1 MDRSPRQPLV
11 GLVLLVALAGTPA
24 AAVEWEL
31 TIEASPSLAAAAN
44 RVRNVDSEQIAQA
57 LARAGLELPLAVHV
71 TLVPEEDPLARRMPG
86 WIVAR
91 AFGSRDVLVVPDRV
105 AAYPYD
111 SLESVVRHEVVHLA
125 LFARADGRPLP
136 RWFHEGV
143 AVSVEAGWGF
153 TDNLKLLLAAGSG
166 PAVADVTRLF
176 QSDARPETERAYR
189 LAAALVDDV
198 RRRHGATAPGAIAGH
213 VARGMPFA
221 RAFELETGE
230 TPDEAAAQAWAT
242 YRRWTTWLPFVT
254 SGSALWTAIM
264 ALAFAAFFTRLLQRA
279 RRRRVWNDEDPWD
292 PI

>member
-1 MDRSPRQPLV
+1 VERSLCQQLV
-11 GLVLLVALAGTPA
+11 GLVLLAAIADTA
-24 AAVEWEL
+24 AAAPRWEL
-31 TIEASPSLAAAAN
+31 TIEASPSLAAAAS
-44 RVRNVDSEQIAQA
+44 RVQSVDSQLIAQA

-71 TLVPEEDPLARRMPG
+71 TLIPEEDPLARRMPD

-91 AFGSRDVLVVPDRV
+91 AFGSRDVVIVPQRV

-166 PAVADVTRLF
+166 PAVADVARLF

-189 LAAALVDDV
+189 LAAALVDDL
-198 RRRHGATAPGAIAGH
+198 RRRHGAALPGAIASH
-213 VARGMPFA
+213 VARGTPFV

-230 TPDEAAAQAWAT
+230 TPDEAAAHAWAT

-264 ALAFAAFFTRLLQRA
+264 ALAFVAFFARLVQRA
-279 RRRRVWNDEDPWD
+279 RRRREWNDEDPV
-292 PI
+292 